1 MPHQRRLDHYKK
13 TETAKVIEIEVNKK
27 LLQQYLKSN
36 SENVVTLK
44 IMTEVQTEIHQSSDS
59 NNLEILLQCLK
70 GMEGI

>member
-13 TETAKVIEIEVNKK
+13 TEAAKIIEIEVNKK

-36 SENVVTLK
+36 SGNVVTLK

-70 GMEGI
+70 GIEGI